1 MAQEMDKEEK
11 QRLKLQ
17 AQLERQSKRLQKL
30 CKQPPGVE
38 PITKYRNAWP
48 RFLGGQ
54 RSRRLMERAEREL
67 ALEDLGPID
76 HLAALVIAM
85 AWHRHC
91 AYILCVATHPGVTC
105 DELTDDYGLA
115 YSNHRMVFRRFNKV
129 LAKVGWRFASYP
141 KGAQNEPWGWT
152 LEKIP
157 KQPFLR

>member
-1 MAQEMDKEEK
+1 
-11 QRLKLQ
+11 
-17 AQLERQSKRLQKL
+17 
-30 CKQPPGVE
+30 
-38 PITKYRNAWP
+38 
-48 RFLGGQ
+48 
-54 RSRRLMERAEREL
+54 MERAEREL

-85 AWHRHC
+85 AWHPHR

-105 DELTDDYGLA
+105 DELTHDYGLT

-129 LAKVGWRFASYP
+129 LGKVGWRFTSHP

-157 KQPFLR
+157 TVPFLR